1 MNEFGFGA
9 KPGCEVRGRRLGFG
23 LATVLGL
30 AKRGFFIPYR
40 HAAEVQRRGY
50 PAIADLLGRREDA
63 FAAVLGV
70 IEGYAEALEAI
81 GPDTPPEPRWN
92 QGWFPRLDAAA
103 AYAMVRH
110 HAPRRIVEVGSGH
123 STRFLARA
131 VRDGAIACEIT
142 AIDPQP
148 RASIAGLP
156 VRTIASTV
164 QDADDAPFAALGP
177 GDLLFIDSSHVLMPG
192 SDVDFL
198 LNRVLPALPAGAFVH
213 FHDIFLPEDYP
224 ESWTWRGYNEQAA
237 VAALI
242 AGGEAYEIVFASHYV
257 VTAMADRLAKTVLAR
272 LPLVEGAIENSLW
285 LRKA

>member
-1 MNEFGFGA
+1 M
-9 KPGCEVRGRRLGFG
+9 RGRRLRFG

-30 AKRGFFIPYR
+30 AERGFFIPYA
-40 HAAEVQRRGY
+40 HAAEVRRRGY
-50 PAIADLLGRREDA
+50 PALADLFGRREDA
-63 FAAVLGV
+63 FAAFLDV

-92 QGWFPRLDAAA
+92 QSWFPRLDGAA

-131 VRDGAIACEIT
+131 VRDGGIACEIT
-142 AIDPQP
+142 AIDPAP
-148 RASIAGLP
+148 RATIAGLP

-164 QDADDAPFAALGP
+164 QEAGEAPFAALAP
-177 GDLLFIDSSHVLMPG
+177 GDLLFVDSSHVLMPD

-198 LNRVLPALPAGAFVH
+198 LSRVLPALPTGALVH

-242 AGGEAYEIVFASHYV
+242 ASGDAYEVLFASRYV
-257 VTAMADRLAKTVLAR
+257 VTEMAERLSESAVAG
-272 LPLVEGAIENSLW
+272 LPFIDGAVENSLW
-285 LRKA
+285 LERLC

>member
-1 MNEFGFGA
+1 M
-9 KPGCEVRGRRLGFG
+9 RGRRLRFG

-30 AKRGFFIPYR
+30 AERGFFIPYA
-40 HAAEVQRRGY
+40 HAAEMRRRGY
-50 PAIADLLGRREDA
+50 PALADLFGRREDA
-63 FAAVLGV
+63 FAAFLDV

-92 QGWFPRLDAAA
+92 QSWFPRLDGAA

-131 VRDGAIACEIT
+131 VRDGGIACEIT
-142 AIDPQP
+142 AIDPAP
-148 RASIAGLP
+148 RATIAGLP

-164 QDADDAPFAALGP
+164 QEAGEAPFAALAP
-177 GDLLFIDSSHVLMPG
+177 GDLLFVDSSHVLMPD

-198 LNRVLPALPAGAFVH
+198 LSRVLPALPTGALVH

-242 AGGEAYEIVFASHYV
+242 ASGDTYEVLFASHYV
-257 VTAMADRLAKTVLAR
+257 VTEMAERLSESAVAG
-272 LPLVEGAIENSLW
+272 LPFIDGAVENSLW
-285 LRKA
+285 LERLC

>member
-1 MNEFGFGA
+1 MF
-9 KPGCEVRGRRLGFG
+9 GRRLRFG

-30 AKRGFFIPYR
+30 ARRGFFIPYA
-40 HAAEVQRRGY
+40 HAAQVRRRGY
-50 PAIADLLGRREDA
+50 PALAERFRQREEG
-63 FAAVLGV
+63 FAAFLDV
-70 IEGYAEALEAI
+70 IEGYAEPLEAI

-92 QGWFPRLDAAA
+92 QGWFPRLDGAA

-131 VRDGAIACEIT
+131 VRDGAISCEIT
-142 AIDPQP
+142 AIDPTP
-148 RASIAGLP
+148 RATIVGLP

-164 QDADDAPFAALGP
+164 QEAGEAPFAALAP
-177 GDLLFIDSSHVLMPG
+177 GDVLFVDSSHVLMPG

-198 LNRVLPALPAGAFVH
+198 LSRILPALPGGVLVH

-242 AGGEAYEIVFASHYV
+242 AGGEAYEVLFASRYV
-257 VTAMADRLAKTVLAR
+257 ATQMAERFSESVVAR
-272 LPLVEGAIENSLW
+272 MPLCDGAVENSLW
-285 LRKA
+285 LRKT

>member
-1 MNEFGFGA
+1 M
-9 KPGCEVRGRRLGFG
+9 RGRLLGLG

-30 AKRGFFIPYR
+30 AKRGFFIPYA
-40 HAAEVQRRGY
+40 HAAQVRRRGY
-50 PAIADLLGRREDA
+50 PVIYELFRQREEG
-63 FAAVLGV
+63 FAAFLDV
-70 IEGYAEALEAI
+70 IGGYADALQAI

-92 QGWFPRLDAAA
+92 QGWFPRLDGAA

-131 VRDGAIACEIT
+131 VRDGAIECEIT
-142 AIDPQP
+142 AIDPAP
-148 RASIAGLP
+148 RATIVGLP

-164 QDADDAPFAALGP
+164 QEAGEAPFVALAP
-177 GDLLFIDSSHVLMPG
+177 GDLLFVDSSHILMPG

-198 LNRVLPALPAGAFVH
+198 LSRALPALPAGVLVH

-224 ESWTWRGYNEQAA
+224 ESWTWRGYNEQTA

-242 AGGEAYEIVFASHYV
+242 AGGDAYEVLFASRYV
-257 VTAMADRLAKTVLAR
+257 TTTMAKRFSESVTARLAFID
-272 LPLVEGAIENSLW
+272 GAFENSLW
-285 LRKA
+285 LQKLC